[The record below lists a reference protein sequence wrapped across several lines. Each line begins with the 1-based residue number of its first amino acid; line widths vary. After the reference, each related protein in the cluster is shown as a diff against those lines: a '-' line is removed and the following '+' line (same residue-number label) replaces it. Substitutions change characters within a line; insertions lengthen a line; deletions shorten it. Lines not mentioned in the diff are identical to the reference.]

1 MRRARLGGCALNDQN
16 GPLYLLKKSTAIS
29 SHKGAPRC
37 AGSCVERPLQGCRLQ
52 VDSLLRQVPA
62 QAALN
67 VTILAV
73 SADKLNRFRPCL
85 HGIFPLR
92 ARRLAIIVCR
102 CMDTNAII
110 QQLRSQRARLDQA
123 ISALEGI
130 GGMRRGSSTQLTAK
144 RRGPRK
150 MSAEARRRISEAAKA
165 RWAKIKAQKKH

>member
-1 MRRARLGGCALNDQN
+1 MTQN

-85 HGIFPLR
+85 HGIFPCEH
-92 ARRLAIIVCR
+92 AGSRLSSVAVWTR
-102 CMDTNAII
+102 MPSFSSLEANA
-110 QQLRSQRARLDQA
+110 LALTKRSVHLKE
-123 ISALEGI
+123 SAACGVAVPH
-130 GGMRRGSSTQLTAK
+130 S
-144 RRGPRK
+144 
-150 MSAEARRRISEAAKA
+150 
-165 RWAKIKAQKKH
+165 